1 MACMRYCY
9 PLENTIAPGEHI
21 DASATQE
28 LRDLLDAVDTDR
40 DVTADGPGVNEIDD
54 TALRLLAALAV
65 QTRSNGRRMNRI
77 SPSKGLM
84 TGAHPGVPAVRPGPE
99 AS

>member
-1 MACMRYCY
+1 MRYCY
-9 PLENTIAPGEHI
+9 PLENIIVPGEHI
-21 DASATQE
+21 DESATQE
-28 LRDLLDAVDTDR
+28 LSDRLDAVDTDR
-40 DVTADGPGVNEIDD
+40 DVTADGSGVIDIDD
-54 TALRLLAALAV
+54 TALQLLAVLAV
-65 QTRSNGRRMNRI
+65 QTRSNGRMMNRI